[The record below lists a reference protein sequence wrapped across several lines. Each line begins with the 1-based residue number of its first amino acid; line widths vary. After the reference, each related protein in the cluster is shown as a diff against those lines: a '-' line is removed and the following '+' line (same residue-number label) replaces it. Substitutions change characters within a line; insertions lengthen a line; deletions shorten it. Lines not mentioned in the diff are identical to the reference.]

1 MVVQEPKETGL
12 EELMCEM
19 SKLKRDFDVKWEILL
34 TYIGKEKIPATQIE
48 KVATKY
54 QSSVE
59 GSEAILV
66 QDCERM
72 RLSATIGTLNS

>member
-1 MVVQEPKETGL
+1 MVVQEPKEPGL
-12 EELMCEM
+12 EELVCEM
-19 SKLKRDFDVKWEILL
+19 SKLKRDFDLKWEVLL
-34 TYIGKEKIPATQIE
+34 GYIGKEKGTATQPE
-48 KVATKY
+48 KVAIKY

>member
-1 MVVQEPKETGL
+1 MVVQEPKEPGL
-12 EELMCEM
+12 EELVSEM
-19 SKLKRDFDVKWEILL
+19 SKLKRDFDGKWEVLL
-34 TYIGKEKIPATQIE
+34 AYVGKEKGPATQTE
-48 KVATKY
+48 KVPTKY

-66 QDCERM
+66 QDCQRM

>member
-1 MVVQEPKETGL
+1 MVVQEPKEPGL
-12 EELMCEM
+12 EELVYEM
-19 SKLKRDFDVKWEILL
+19 SKLKSDFDLKWEVLL
-34 TYIGKEKIPATQIE
+34 TYIGKEKGPATQTE

-66 QDCERM
+66 QDCQRM